1 MPLKLSLK
9 PGEKFAIN
17 GAVIVNG
24 DRRGTLVVQNH
35 ASILR
40 ERDILQPEDVTTP
53 AKRIYFPIM
62 MMYLDET
69 GQQNYPEAGQ
79 QSYFKEFTTR
89 MTEFMDAVSRADALL
104 LCVEISK
111 EIVSHR
117 YYAALRL
124 CIRLIELEQEIFD
137 YEPERL
143 SAHA

>member
-9 PGEKFAIN
+9 PGEKFAVN

-24 DRRGTLVVQNH
+24 ERRGTLVVHNH

-40 ERDILQPEDVTTP
+40 ERDIMQPYDVTTP
-53 AKRIYFPIM
+53 AKHIYFPIM
-62 MMYLDET
+62 MMYLDE
-69 GQQNYPEAGQ
+69 AGQ
-79 QSYFKEFTTR
+79 ENYYRDFSLR
-89 MTEFMDAVSRADALL
+89 MAEFMEAVSRPEVLL

-111 EIVSHR
+111 EVVSHR

-124 CIRLIELEQEIFD
+124 CARLLEFEQEILGN
-137 YEPERL
+137 EPKRL

>member
-17 GAVIVNG
+17 GAVVVNG
-24 DRRGTLVVQNH
+24 ERRGTLVVQNH

-40 ERDILQPEDVTTP
+40 ERDIIQPEDVTTP
-53 AKRIYFPIM
+53 ARQIYFPIM
-62 MMYLDET
+62 MMYLDE
-69 GQQNYPEAGQ
+69 AGREE
-79 QSYFKEFTTR
+79 YYKDFTLR
-89 MTEFMDAVSRADALL
+89 LTEFMDAVSRPEVLL

-124 CIRLIELEQEIFD
+124 CTRLLELEQEILGN
-137 YEPERL
+137 EPERL

>member
-40 ERDILQPEDVTTP
+40 ERDIMQPEDVVTP
-53 AKRIYFPIM
+53 ARQIYFPIM

-69 GQQNYPEAGQ
+69 GHENY
-79 QSYFKEFTTR
+79 YDDFTAR
-89 MTEFMDAVSRADALL
+89 LTEFMGAVSNPEILL

-111 EIVSHR
+111 EIIGRRFYS
-117 YYAALRL
+117 ALRL
-124 CIRLIELEQEIFD
+124 CRRLIEYEQEILHN
-137 YEPERL
+137 ESERL

>member
-40 ERDILQPEDVTTP
+40 ERDILQPEDVVTP
-53 AKRIYFPIM
+53 ARQIYFPIM

-69 GQQNYPEAGQ
+69 GHDVY
-79 QSYFKEFTTR
+79 YRDFTAR
-89 MTEFMDAVSRADALL
+89 MTEFMDAVNRPDLLL

-111 EIVSHR
+111 EVLERRFYS
-117 YYAALRL
+117 ALRL
-124 CIRLIELEQEIFD
+124 CRRLMDHEQEILGD
-137 YEPERL
+137 ESERL
-143 SAHA
+143 SAHP

>member
-17 GAVIVNG
+17 GAVIING

-40 ERDILQPEDVTTP
+40 ERDILQPEEVTSP
-53 AKRIYFPIM
+53 AKHIYFPIM

-69 GQQNYPEAGQ
+69 GHQAYYQDFAR
-79 QSYFKEFTTR
+79 R
-89 MTEFMDAVSRADALL
+89 MTEFMDAVSKPEVLL
-104 LCVEISK
+104 LCVEISR
-111 EIVSHR
+111 EIASHR

-124 CIRLIELEQEIFD
+124 CARLLEFEQEILGN
-137 YEPERL
+137 EPERL
-143 SAHA
+143 SANA

>member
-9 PGEKFAIN
+9 PGEKFAVN

-24 DRRGTLVVQNH
+24 DRRSTLVVQNH

-40 ERDILQPEDVTTP
+40 ERDILQPEDVVTP
-53 AKRIYFPIM
+53 ARQIYFPIM

-69 GQQNYPEAGQ
+69 GHDVY
-79 QSYFKEFTTR
+79 YRDFTAR
-89 MTEFMDAVSRADALL
+89 MTEFMEAVSRPDLLL

-111 EIVSHR
+111 EILERR

-124 CIRLIELEQEIFD
+124 CRRLMDHEQEILGD
-137 YEPERL
+137 ESERL

>member
-17 GAVIVNG
+17 GAVVVNG
-24 DRRGTLVVQNH
+24 DRRGSLVVQNH

-40 ERDILQPEDVTTP
+40 ERDILQPESVTTP
-53 AKRIYFPIM
+53 ARRIYFPIM
-62 MMYLDET
+62 MMYLDE
-69 GQQNYPEAGQ
+69 AGQ
-79 QSYFKEFTTR
+79 QKYYDDFKLR
-89 MTEFMDAVSRADALL
+89 MTEFMEAINRPEVLL

-111 EIVSHR
+111 EIISHH

-124 CIRLIELEQEIFD
+124 CARLMELEEEILGN
-137 YEPERL
+137 EPERL

>member
-9 PGEKFAIN
+9 PGEKFAVN

-24 DRRGTLVVQNH
+24 ERRGTLVVQNH

-40 ERDILQPEDVTTP
+40 ERDIMQPYDVTTP
-53 AKRIYFPIM
+53 AKHIYFPIM
-62 MMYLDET
+62 MMYLDE
-69 GQQNYPEAGQ
+69 AGQ
-79 QSYFKEFTTR
+79 ENYYKDFSLR
-89 MTEFMDAVSRADALL
+89 MTQFMDAISRPEVLL

-111 EIVSHR
+111 EVVSHR

-124 CIRLIELEQEIFD
+124 CARLLEYEQEILGN
-137 YEPERL
+137 ESERL

>member
-9 PGEKFAIN
+9 PGEKFAVN

-24 DRRGTLVVQNH
+24 ERRGTLVVQNH

-40 ERDILQPEDVTTP
+40 ERDIMQPYDVTTP
-53 AKRIYFPIM
+53 AKHIYFPIM
-62 MMYLDET
+62 MMYLDE
-69 GQQNYPEAGQ
+69 AGQ
-79 QSYFKEFTTR
+79 ENYYRDFSLR
-89 MTEFMDAVSRADALL
+89 MAEFMEAVSRPEVLL

-111 EIVSHR
+111 EVVSHR

-124 CIRLIELEQEIFD
+124 CARLLEFEQEILGN
-137 YEPERL
+137 EPKRL

>member
-40 ERDILQPEDVTTP
+40 ERDILQPEEVVTP
-53 AKRIYFPIM
+53 ARQIYFPIM

-69 GQQNYPEAGQ
+69 GHDVY
-79 QSYFKEFTTR
+79 YKDFTAR
-89 MTEFMDAVSRADALL
+89 MTEFMDAVNRPDLLL
-104 LCVEISK
+104 LCVEISR
-111 EIVSHR
+111 EIIERR

-124 CIRLIELEQEIFD
+124 CRRLMDHEQEILGD
-137 YEPERL
+137 ESERL

>member
-40 ERDILQPEDVTTP
+40 ERDILQPDAVTTP
-53 AKRIYFPIM
+53 ARRIYFPIM

-69 GQQNYPEAGQ
+69 GQKNY
-79 QSYFKEFTTR
+79 FNDFTAR
-89 MTEFMDAVSRADALL
+89 MTEFMDAISRPEILL
-104 LCVEISK
+104 LCVEISR
-111 EIVSHR
+111 EVTSHR

-124 CIRLIELEQEIFD
+124 CARLMEYEQEILGN
-137 YEPERL
+137 EPERL

>member
-40 ERDILQPEDVTTP
+40 ERDILQPDAVTTP
-53 AKRIYFPIM
+53 ARRVYFPIM
-62 MMYLDET
+62 MMYLDEA
-69 GQQNYPEAGQ
+69 GRDNYYQDFAL
-79 QSYFKEFTTR
+79 R
-89 MTEFMDAVSRADALL
+89 MTEFMDAINRPQALL
-104 LCVEISK
+104 LCVEISR
-111 EIVSHR
+111 EVASHR

-124 CIRLIELEQEIFD
+124 CSRLMEFEQEILGN
-137 YEPERL
+137 EPERL
-143 SAHA
+143 SANA

>member
-40 ERDILQPEDVTTP
+40 ERDILQPEDVTSP
-53 AKRIYFPIM
+53 AKHIYFPIM

-69 GQQNYPEAGQ
+69 GQQNY
-79 QSYFKEFTTR
+79 YRDFTQR
-89 MTEFMDAVSRADALL
+89 MTEFMDAVSRPEVLL

-124 CIRLIELEQEIFD
+124 CARLLELEQEILGN
-137 YEPERL
+137 EPERL

>member
-17 GAVIVNG
+17 GAVVVNG
-24 DRRGTLVVQNH
+24 DRRGTLIVQNH

-40 ERDILQPEDVTTP
+40 ERDILQPESVNSP
-53 AKRIYFPIM
+53 AKHVYFCVM

-69 GQQNYPEAGQ
+69 GQE
-79 QSYFKEFTTR
+79 SYFKDFTAR
-89 MTEFMDAVSRADALL
+89 MTEFMNAISRPEVLL
-104 LCVEISK
+104 LCVEISN
-111 EIVSHR
+111 EVMSHR
-117 YYAALRL
+117 YYAALRH
-124 CIRLIELEQEIFD
+124 CSKLIEHEQEILG